1 MSSEN
6 LLELISI
13 ASQCLEALNTQNDVL
28 TRIAD
33 SVCKAKRPRS
43 MKSNKVEERI
53 VMMLAWIGHTNETS
67 QVKLAEHF
75 NVDPSSI
82 RGEKYE
88 PVRLAISMNKAA
100 ARRGRR
106 PPKPRKGDHLD
117 E

>member
-1 MSSEN
+1 MPSEN
-6 LLELISI
+6 YGELLIV

-28 TRIAD
+28 MRIAD

-43 MKSNKVEERI
+43 TKSNKVGERI
-53 VMMLAWIGHTNETS
+53 AMMLAWIGHTNETS
-67 QVKLAEHF
+67 QAKLAEHF
-75 NVDPSSI
+75 KVDPSSI

-100 ARRGRR
+100 ARRSRR
-106 PPKPRKGDHLD
+106 PPKPRKGDDLD